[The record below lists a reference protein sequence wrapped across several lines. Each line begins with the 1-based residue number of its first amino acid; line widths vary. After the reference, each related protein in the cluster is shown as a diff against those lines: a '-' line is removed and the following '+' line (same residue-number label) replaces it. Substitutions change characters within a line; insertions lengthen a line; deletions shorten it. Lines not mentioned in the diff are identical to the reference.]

1 VASQPDQPNAGAP
14 STPPDPRPHI
24 EEDRRQ
30 TPRVDLMREFQGHV
44 LALDEAVTVQQLG
57 PGGLTLIA
65 AVPLSPT
72 HIHDLRLTLD
82 DDVIAVRARVVHSRA
97 VVDSDDVTYV
107 SGLAFVDPPPETMA
121 IIEHFI
127 GLDVFAEGRS
137 IGTDGR

>member
-1 VASQPDQPNAGAP
+1 VASHSENVNTGDRDAP
-14 STPPDPRPHI
+14 RDERPHI

-30 TPRVDLMREFQGHV
+30 TPRVDLFREFQGHL

-82 DDVIAVRARVVHSRA
+82 EQVISVRARVVHSRA
-97 VVDSDDVTYV
+97 LIDSDDVTYV
-107 SGLAFVDPPPETMA
+107 SGLAFVDPPAETLA

-127 GLDVFAEGRS
+127 GLDVFA
-137 IGTDGR
+137 DGR

>member
-1 VASQPDQPNAGAP
+1 VNTGGPD
-14 STPPDPRPHI
+14 TPREERPFI

-30 TPRVDLMREFQGHV
+30 TPRVDLFREFQGRL

-57 PGGLTLIA
+57 PGGLTVIA

-72 HIHDLRLTLD
+72 EIHDLRLTLD
-82 DDVIAVRARVVHSRA
+82 DAVISIRARVVHSRA

-107 SGLAFVDPPPETMA
+107 SGLAFVDPPAETLA

-127 GLDVFAEGRS
+127 GLDVFADARS
-137 IGTDGR
+137 LGADGR

>member
-1 VASQPDQPNAGAP
+1 MASHPDQPYPGDPNA
-14 STPPDPRPHI
+14 PPDPRPHI

-30 TPRVDLMREFQGHV
+30 TPRVDLLREFQGH
-44 LALDEAVTVQQLG
+44 LIALDEAVIVQQLG
-57 PGGLTLIA
+57 PGGLTLVA

-82 DDVIAVRARVVHSRA
+82 DEVISVRARVVHSRA

-107 SGLAFVDPPPETMA
+107 SGLAFVDLPPETLA

-127 GLDVFAEGRS
+127 GLDVFA
-137 IGTDGR
+137 DGR

>member
-1 VASQPDQPNAGAP
+1 VASHPDEANTGAP
-14 STPPDPRPHI
+14 DAPRAPRPHI

-30 TPRVDLMREFQGHV
+30 TPRVDLLREFQGHL

-57 PGGLTLIA
+57 PGGLTVVA

-82 DDVIAVRARVVHSRA
+82 DEVISVRARVVHSRA

-107 SGLAFVDPPPETMA
+107 SGLAFVDPPPETLA

-127 GLDVFAEGRS
+127 GLDVFA
-137 IGTDGR
+137 DGR

>member
-1 VASQPDQPNAGAP
+1 MASHPDETNPGGPDA
-14 STPPDPRPHI
+14 SPPDRRPHI

-30 TPRVDLMREFQGHV
+30 TPRVDLLREFQGH
-44 LALDEAVTVQQLG
+44 LIALDQEVTVQQLG
-57 PGGLTLIA
+57 PGGLTVVA

-82 DDVIAVRARVVHSRA
+82 DEVISVRARVVHSRA

-107 SGLAFVDPPPETMA
+107 SGLAFVDAPPQTMA

-127 GLDVFAEGRS
+127 GLDVFA
-137 IGTDGR
+137 DGR

>member
-1 VASQPDQPNAGAP
+1 VASLPEQPNAGAP
-14 STPPDPRPHI
+14 NIPPDPRPHI

-30 TPRVDLMREFQGHV
+30 TPRVDLLREFQGHV
-44 LALDEAVTVQQLG
+44 LALDETVTVQQLG

-72 HIHDLRLTLD
+72 QIHDLRLTLD
-82 DDVIAVRARVVHSRA
+82 DEVISVRARVVHSRA

-107 SGLAFVDPPPETMA
+107 SGLAFVDAPPQTMA

-137 IGTDGR
+137 SGADGR

>member
-1 VASQPDQPNAGAP
+1 MASHPENVNTGGQELPRDQ
-14 STPPDPRPHI
+14 RPHI

-30 TPRVDLMREFQGHV
+30 SPRVDLLREFQGRL

-57 PGGLTLIA
+57 PGGLTVVA

-82 DDVIAVRARVVHSRA
+82 DAVISVRARVVHSRA
-97 VVDSDDVTYV
+97 VVESDDVTYV
-107 SGLAFVDPPPETMA
+107 SGLAFVDLPAETLA

-127 GLDVFAEGRS
+127 GLDVFA
-137 IGTDGR
+137 DGR